1 MERIFERTELL
12 IGQEG
17 LSKLK
22 NTHIA
27 VFGIGGVGSF
37 AAESLVRSGI
47 GEITLIDFD
56 DICVTNINRQI
67 HANIST
73 VGRLKVEAMKERL
86 LLINPELLVNIIPKV
101 YSKDNSHEIIKDDFD
116 YVIDAIDMISSKI
129 HLIKTCKEKGIPI
142 ISSMGTG
149 NKLDPSR
156 FEVTDVY
163 KTSVCPLA
171 KVMRRELKKLG
182 VKKLDVVYSKE
193 VPITQNSQVD
203 EEGNVKRKQT
213 PGSIAFVPPVSG
225 MIMASFVIRQILNIN
240 TH

>member
-1 MERIFERTELL
+1 MEGIFERTELL
-12 IGQEG
+12 LGQDG
-17 LSKLK
+17 LEKLK
-22 NTHIA
+22 GTHIA

-56 DICVTNINRQI
+56 DICVSNINRQI
-67 HANIST
+67 HANIKT
-73 VGRLKVEAMKERL
+73 VGRLKVDAMKERL
-86 LLINPELLVNIIPKV
+86 LLINPDLIVNIVAKV
-101 YSKDNSHEIIKDDFD
+101 YSKDSSEEIIKEDFD
-116 YVIDAIDMISSKI
+116 YVVDAIDMISSKI
-129 HLIKTCKEKGIPI
+129 HLIKTCKDKGIPI

-156 FEVTDVY
+156 FEITDIY

-171 KVMRRELKKLG
+171 KVMRRELKKLAI
-182 VKKLDVVYSKE
+182 KKLDVVYSKE
-193 VPITQNSQVD
+193 VPITQNSQLD
-203 EEGNVKRKQT
+203 EDGNIKRKQT

-225 MIMASFVIRQILNIN
+225 MIMASFVIRQILSIN

>member
-1 MERIFERTELL
+1 MEGIFERTELL
-12 IGQEG
+12 LGQDG
-17 LSKLK
+17 LEKLK
-22 NTHIA
+22 GTHIA

-56 DICVTNINRQI
+56 DICVSNINRQI
-67 HANIST
+67 HANIKT
-73 VGRLKVEAMKERL
+73 VGRLKVDAMKERL
-86 LLINPELLVNIIPKV
+86 LLINPDLIVNIVAKV
-101 YSKDNSHEIIKDDFD
+101 YSKDNSEEIIKEDFD
-116 YVIDAIDMISSKI
+116 YVVDAIDMISSKI
-129 HLIKTCKEKGIPI
+129 HLIKTCKDKGIPI

-156 FEVTDVY
+156 FEITDIY

-171 KVMRRELKKLG
+171 KVMRRELKKLAI
-182 VKKLDVVYSKE
+182 KKLDVVYSKE
-193 VPITQNSQVD
+193 VPITQNSQLD
-203 EEGNVKRKQT
+203 EDGNIKRKQT

-225 MIMASFVIRQILNIN
+225 MIMASFVIRQILSIN

>member
-1 MERIFERTELL
+1 MEGIFERTELL
-12 IGQEG
+12 LGQDG
-17 LSKLK
+17 LEKLK
-22 NTHIA
+22 GTHIA

-56 DICVTNINRQI
+56 DICVSNINRQI
-67 HANIST
+67 HANIKT
-73 VGRLKVEAMKERL
+73 VGRLKVDAMKERL
-86 LLINPELLVNIIPKV
+86 LLINPDLIVNIVAKV
-101 YSKDNSHEIIKDDFD
+101 YSKDNSEEIIKEDFD
-116 YVIDAIDMISSKI
+116 YVVDAIDMISSKI
-129 HLIKTCKEKGIPI
+129 HLIKTCKDKGIPI

-156 FEVTDVY
+156 FEITDIY

-171 KVMRRELKKLG
+171 KVMRRELKKLAI
-182 VKKLDVVYSKE
+182 KKLDVVYSKE
-193 VPITQNSQVD
+193 VPITQNSQLDVD
-203 EEGNVKRKQT
+203 GNIMRKQT

-225 MIMASFVIRQILNIN
+225 MIMASFVIRQILSIN